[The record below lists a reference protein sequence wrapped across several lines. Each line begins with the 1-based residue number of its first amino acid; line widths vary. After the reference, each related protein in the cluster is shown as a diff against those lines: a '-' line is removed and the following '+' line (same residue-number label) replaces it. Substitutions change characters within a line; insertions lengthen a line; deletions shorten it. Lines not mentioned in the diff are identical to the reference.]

1 MVGVGSNSD
10 ILNVSYIKVCGMESL
25 RTSGNVYF
33 SHVSSWKIGILI
45 NLGYIIFKNDKK
57 I

>member
-10 ILNVSYIKVCGMESL
+10 ILNVSYIKVCGSESL

-33 SHVSSWKIGILI
+33 SHVCSWKIGILI
-45 NLGYIIFKNDKK
+45 TLGDIIFKNDKK